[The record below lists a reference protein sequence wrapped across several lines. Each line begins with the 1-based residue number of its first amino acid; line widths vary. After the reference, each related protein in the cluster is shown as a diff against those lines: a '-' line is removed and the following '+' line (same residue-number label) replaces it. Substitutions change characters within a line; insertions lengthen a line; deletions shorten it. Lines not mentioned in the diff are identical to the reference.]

1 MQAFCRRP
9 ARPGD
14 WDASTSEG
22 STPPLYG
29 ARPRAG
35 PGCRTPGRTRCATA
49 SLVGWSACGLSAN
62 PVRPS
67 RAAAPVACG
76 GSRGPRPTAP
86 ARLRSARATPVAWR
100 RRGLRHRRFPGP
112 GAPSPGGRSTSD
124 MGTGARTCMGMV
136 RVACEFRGLGGGC
149 MSLGEARNP
158 VGSRSSLLRAVMG
171 RDVSP
176 RPHHPWWVPYRRLAL
191 LCDVLAVGTAMVVAT
206 TLRPDGAA
214 SVAETGVAWLSPPF
228 LATLIGASWILAL
241 VVCGAYSHA
250 LLGIGGDE
258 YRRVAH
264 AAFMLGGVLSA
275 VAVLMRMD
283 VARGFLFTALSLGVV
298 LLLVGRRGMRQ
309 VLVRM
314 RRGGAMIEDSL
325 LIGSRAGVT
334 WAAERIRATPAAGY
348 RVSAIACAEPDAPGA
363 LALADGTVVCNL
375 RHWDRLPQLLDET
388 GLRTVIV
395 ADDVHTDRA
404 LLRHLSE
411 RVGDF
416 DAQLVLTN
424 QLADVLGPRAHLR
437 PVQGLP
443 LMAGVSR
450 VSALEARLP
459 ERWSNRAGTPRE
471 LGGPD
476 AAGVVCGR
484 ALVPLRAGQRP
495 AGTVPREKWSRRV
508 APWLCSG
515 VRAWSSPGGGP

>member
-1 MQAFCRRP
+1 
-9 ARPGD
+9 
-14 WDASTSEG
+14 
-22 STPPLYG
+22 
-29 ARPRAG
+29 
-35 PGCRTPGRTRCATA
+35 
-49 SLVGWSACGLSAN
+49 
-62 PVRPS
+62 
-67 RAAAPVACG
+67 
-76 GSRGPRPTAP
+76 
-86 ARLRSARATPVAWR
+86 
-100 RRGLRHRRFPGP
+100 
-112 GAPSPGGRSTSD
+112 
-124 MGTGARTCMGMV
+124 
-136 RVACEFRGLGGGC
+136 

-241 VVCGAYSHA
+241 VVCGAYSHP

-334 WAAERIRATPAAGY
+334 WAAERIRATPAVGY

-411 RVGDF
+411 RVGDL

-443 LMAGVSR
+443 LMAVDIVQCAGSECARKRAVDVVGAGPGLLVSLWCWR
-450 VSALEARLP
+450 S
-459 ERWSNRAGTPRE
+459 PR
-471 LGGPD
+471 P
-476 AAGVVCGR
+476 
-484 ALVPLRAGQRP
+484 P
-495 AGTVPREKWSRRV
+495 
-508 APWLCSG
+508 
-515 VRAWSSPGGGP
+515 SSPGTEDPCCSARSTEESTAPYPPWTSSGPCAWEPGGQSGQRARGEASGALVKPRGDPA